1 MATYSSIL
9 AWITLWTEKPAGYNP
24 WDGKESDMTEVT
36 ELACMHA

>member
-9 AWITLWTEKPAGYNP
+9 AWIALWTEKPAGYNP